1 MIATVVAIPVGV
13 LAFSVLSPSVD
24 VWRQQW
30 NTRLPRQL
38 IETSILLCGVGVGSL
53 LVGGGLAWLV
63 SAYQFPGSRVFT
75 WLLIAPL
82 AVPSYVL
89 GFVTLSVFGFTGP
102 IQGWWREIF
111 GQNAWFPP
119 IRSLGGAI
127 IVFTLVLYPY
137 VFLLARAALAD
148 QAGSSYQVA

>member
-1 MIATVVAIPVGV
+1 MALHRKASKDGLAWHSTAVVIATVVAIPVGV

-89 GFVTLSVFGFTGP
+89 GLSL
-102 IQGWWREIF
+102 IHI
-111 GQNAWFPP
+111 
-119 IRSLGGAI
+119 
-127 IVFTLVLYPY
+127 
-137 VFLLARAALAD
+137 
-148 QAGSSYQVA
+148 